1 MLPLVYGELHYPR
14 IPRAYWQAR
23 LAMAR
28 AMGLDAVSTYV
39 FWNYHERTPGE
50 IDFEGQR
57 DVAHFV
63 RLAQREGLDV
73 VLRPGPYVCAEW
85 DFGGLPWWLQR
96 EGEIPVRTADERFM
110 QPAARWLR
118 RLGEELAPLQ
128 RSAGGPIV
136 AVQLENEYGAFGADR
151 TYLLALRAAL
161 EEAGFGASP
170 FYTIDQPKDAARGAL
185 DGLPVAITFAPGD
198 PEREFAVPRALR
210 PGDALHCGEFW
221 AGWFDRWGAP
231 RDLIDEDV
239 QVRDL
244 EWMLQSGISA
254 NVYMFHGG
262 TNFGFWN
269 GTTGT
274 PAQPYQP
281 VTTSYDYQAALDEA
295 GRPTAKY
302 HRFRDAIARVRGAVP
317 LPVPASPGLIAIA
330 PFALH
335 ESVRLS
341 AALGEPVTSPRPRSM
356 EALGQAFGYVWYRT
370 TLRGPRAAMLALE
383 TPCDYAVIAIDGRP
397 IAHLDRRLN
406 QTQTH
411 VAIAGERALLD
422 ILVENGGRI
431 NYGPGLGHDR
441 KGISGSVTWGH
452 EELLEWQM
460 YALPFDE
467 PPSTGFAAGC
477 SEAPAFYRGSFEIDA
492 AGDTYLD
499 VRELHKGSL
508 WINGHNA
515 GRFWDIGPQRALY
528 VPGVWLRRGR
538 NEAIAL
544 DLFGHDRAPALLSAA
559 SPA

>member
-28 AMGLDAVSTYV
+28 AMGLDAISTYV
-39 FWNYHERTPGE
+39 FWNYHERAPGE
-50 IDFEGQR
+50 IDFEAER

-63 RLAQREGLDV
+63 RLAQSEGLDV

-96 EGEIPVRTADERFM
+96 DGEIPIRTADERFM
-110 QPAARWLR
+110 TPVRRWLG

-128 RSAGGPIV
+128 RSAGGPIA

-151 TYLLALRAAL
+151 SYLLALRSAL
-161 EEAGFGASP
+161 EAAGFGASP
-170 FYTIDQPKDAARGAL
+170 FYTIDQPGDAACGSL
-185 DGLPVAITFAPGD
+185 DGLPIAITFAPGD
-198 PEREFAVPRALR
+198 PEAEFAVPLALR
-210 PGDALHCGEFW
+210 PGEALRCGEFW

-231 RDLIDEDV
+231 RDRIDEDL

-244 EWMLQSGISA
+244 EWMLRSGIST
-254 NVYMFHGG
+254 NIYMFHGG

-269 GTTGT
+269 GSTGT

-302 HRFRDAIARVRGAVP
+302 YRFRDAIARVRGSAPRPVPSSPELVAVP
-317 LPVPASPGLIAIA
+317 
-330 PFALH
+330 PFALT
-335 ESVRLS
+335 ESVPLS
-341 AALGEPVTSPRPRSM
+341 AVLGEPVASTRPLSM

-370 TLRGPRAAMLALE
+370 TLRGPRAGLLALE
-383 TPCDYAVIAIDGRP
+383 EACDYAVVSVDGRP

-406 QTQTH
+406 QTQAPVT
-411 VAIAGERALLD
+411 IAGERATLD

-431 NYGPGLGHDR
+431 NYGPGLGRER
-441 KGISGSVTWGH
+441 KGISGTVTWGE
-452 EELLEWQM
+452 EELLEWQIFSV
-460 YALPFDE
+460 PCEE
-467 PPSTGFAAGC
+467 PPSSGFAAGS
-477 SEAPAFYRGSFEIDA
+477 SEAAAFYRGTFDLDA
-492 AGDTYLD
+492 IGDTYLD

-528 VPGVWLRRGR
+528 VPGVWLRRGH
-538 NEAIAL
+538 NDVVAL
-544 DLFGHDRAPALLSAA
+544 DLFGHDRAPGLLSAA
-559 SPA
+559 SP